1 MMANTMIVNIRL
13 SAVLAQAAGVPRV
26 ALALPESATVADTLA
41 ELRRQ
46 FPQLAGRLA
55 TALPFVAG
63 NHAAPTDVVTAD
75 AEVALLMPAAGG
87 TT

>member
-1 MMANTMIVNIRL
+1 MANTMIVNVRL
-13 SAVLAQAAGVPRV
+13 SAALAQAAGVSRM
-26 ALALPESATVADTLA
+26 ALTLPAGATVADTLA

-46 FPQLAGRLA
+46 FPQLEGRLA

-63 NHAAPTDVVTAD
+63 NHAAATDVVTAG

-87 TT
+87 AT